1 MQTTTVRISDLQTHP
16 LQQPT
21 YGDLAAHEFA
31 ALKADIARRGV
42 RSPIHVTRAG
52 MIIDGHQRVR
62 ACRELGI
69 EEISAIICEEE
80 GQPEIDESFVL
91 ANLVRRQLDPVAKA
105 KAVQMLVDIERR
117 RINDEDSQ
125 EPGDLRD
132 RIAKHLG
139 GNISGRTVD
148 RLLQLARL
156 PAPIHQAV
164 SAGHLPMTK
173 ALRLHQCSSG
183 QLEIVAN
190 RISAG
195 ESPRTVV
202 DSVLPRKKADRQEA
216 EETPAVAYAMLVDFL
231 AEKLSCFEAQPESL
245 VGTAGDHEA
254 TANVLDRSA
263 RFLHV
268 MRDHEQA
275 ARQQALLDIQ
285 ELLS

>member
-1 MQTTTVRISDLQTHP
+1 MQTTLVRISKLQTHP

-21 YGDLAAHEFA
+21 YGDLPSHEFA

-42 RSPIHVTRAG
+42 RSPIHITRSG
-52 MIIDGHQRVR
+52 IIIDGHQRVR
-62 ACRELGI
+62 ACGELGI

-80 GQPEIDESFVL
+80 GQLEIDESFVL
-91 ANLVRRQLDPVAKA
+91 ANLARRQLDPVAKA
-105 KAVQMLVDIERR
+105 IAVQALVEIERR
-117 RINDEDSQ
+117 RINDDDPQ
-125 EPGDLRD
+125 ETGDLRD

-164 SAGHLPMTK
+164 SAGQLPMTK
-173 ALRLHQCSSG
+173 ALRLHQCSPG
-183 QLEIVAN
+183 QLETVAD

-195 ESPRTVV
+195 ESPRAVV
-202 DSVLPRKKADRQEA
+202 DSVLPRKKVARQDT
-216 EETPAVAYAMLVDFL
+216 EETPAEAYAMLVDFL

-254 TANVLDRSA
+254 TASVLDRSA

-275 ARQQALLDIQ
+275 ARQQALDNLQ
-285 ELLS
+285 ELLG